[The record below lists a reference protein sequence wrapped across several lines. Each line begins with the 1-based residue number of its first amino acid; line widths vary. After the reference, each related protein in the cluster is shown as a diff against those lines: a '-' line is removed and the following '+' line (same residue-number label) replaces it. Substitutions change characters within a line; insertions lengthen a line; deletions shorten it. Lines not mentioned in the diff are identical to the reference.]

1 MVKNSSGL
9 SITIGSSIRKLS
21 IVFALL
27 TGFVSPCMAEGKPKV
42 EITGSPSIQDDRIT
56 LKVKVKDA
64 SDRPM
69 VGLKSSNFG
78 LVVDKNEL
86 KFEPKDWKSPEETTP
101 PPVWIVVLIDLSGSM
116 GAKDASG
123 TTKLE
128 GALNAIRQFNKSIAE
143 RSRLLPDDLK
153 PRIAIV
159 PFGEPGTDCAGFT
172 LDRDTLDN
180 FFPVGDFK
188 LTNQLDFLATIKPCA
203 STNLYSPLSKAL
215 QMLGDKQD
223 VRFNP
228 TSESN
233 LPKPKLS
240 IIMLSDGFHTK
251 PKEAE
256 DFKEL
261 QSLLQSQ
268 PEITVHT
275 LGYGLTL
282 QELGEKYKLKRPA
295 TREDINKKKVSAEE
309 FVDEKRLAE
318 IAKSGGG
325 ISEFSADADKV
336 TEKLQVFLNA
346 ILGEYEISYVQPTSE
361 RGSKHNV
368 QVSVTIDKNK
378 SESNL
383 EPYTITVFGRSLPR
397 STRIIIIGSTILLIG
412 IGGILPF
419 SIWAKR
425 LKEEAIG

>member
-1 MVKNSSGL
+1 
-9 SITIGSSIRKLS
+9 
-21 IVFALL
+21 
-27 TGFVSPCMAEGKPKV
+27 
-42 EITGSPSIQDDRIT
+42 
-56 LKVKVKDA
+56 
-64 SDRPM
+64 M
-69 VGLKSSNFG
+69 VGLKSNNFS
-78 LVVDKNEL
+78 LIVDKNAP
-86 KFEPKDWKSPEETTP
+86 KKVEPKDWKSPEEATP
-101 PPVWIVVLIDLSGSM
+101 PPVWIIVLIDLSGSM
-116 GAKDASG
+116 REKDSGG

-128 GALNAIRQFNKSIAE
+128 GALTAIRQFDKSIAE
-143 RSRLLPDDLK
+143 RSRLFPDDLK
-153 PRIAIV
+153 PRVAIV
-159 PFGEPGTDCAGFT
+159 PFGESGTDCAGFT
-172 LDRDTLDN
+172 VDRSTLDN
-180 FFPVGDFK
+180 FSSAGDFK
-188 LTNQLDFLATIKPCA
+188 LSNQLDFLATIKPCA
-203 STNLYSPLSKAL
+203 STNLYNPLSKAL
-215 QMLGDKQD
+215 RMMGDTND
-223 VRFNP
+223 VRFYP
-228 TSESN
+228 TKESN

-251 PKEAE
+251 PNEAE

-261 QSLLQSQ
+261 QSLLQSL

-282 QELGEKYKLKRPA
+282 KELGEKYKLKRPA
-295 TREDINKKKVSAEE
+295 TREDVNKKKVSAEE

-346 ILGEYEISYVQPTSE
+346 ILGEYEISYVQPISE

-368 QVSVTIDKNK
+368 KVLVTLDKNK

-383 EPYTITVFGRSLPR
+383 VPYTITVFGRSLPR
-397 STRIIIIGSTILLIG
+397 TDRIIIIGSTILLIG

>member
-1 MVKNSSGL
+1 
-9 SITIGSSIRKLS
+9 
-21 IVFALL
+21 
-27 TGFVSPCMAEGKPKV
+27 MAEGNQKV
-42 EITGSPSIQDDRIT
+42 EITGSPTIQDDRVT

-69 VGLKSSNFG
+69 VGLKSKDFS
-78 LVVDKNEL
+78 VAVDNKPL
-86 KFEPKDWKSPEETTP
+86 DSKSIVWKSPEEATP
-101 PPVWIVVLIDLSGSM
+101 SPVWIIVLIDLSGSM
-116 GAKDASG
+116 RAKDASG

-128 GALNAIRQFNKSIAE
+128 GAINAIRQFNKSIAD
-143 RSRLLPDDLK
+143 RSRSFPDDLK

-159 PFGEPGTDCAGFT
+159 PFGEPGKDCTGFVV
-172 LDRDTLDN
+172 DEDTLDN
-180 FFPVGDFK
+180 FSPAGDFK
-188 LTNQLDFLATIKPCA
+188 LTNQLDFLANTTPCA
-203 STNLYSPLSKAL
+203 STNLYAPLTYAL
-215 QMLGDKQD
+215 NFLGNTDD

-228 TSESN
+228 PLDSN

-240 IIMLSDGFHTK
+240 IILLSDGYHTM

-256 DFKEL
+256 DFGEL
-261 QSLLQSQ
+261 QSLLKSNSK
-268 PEITVHT
+268 ITVHT

-282 QELGEKYKLKRPA
+282 KELGKKYKLNRSAKRN
-295 TREDINKKKVSAEE
+295 DINNKKVSAEE
-309 FVDEKRLAE
+309 FVDENRLAE

-325 ISEFSADADKV
+325 ISEFSADAIKV

-346 ILGEYEISYVQPTSE
+346 ILGEYEISYAQPSSE

-368 QVSVTIDKNK
+368 KVFVTIDKNK

-383 EPYTITVFGRSLPR
+383 EPYTITVFGRSLPLT
-397 STRIIIIGSTILLIG
+397 TRIIIIGSIILLIG